1 MFGELFCDNS
11 YLSAILDRQGLQVA
25 APVNLRNRK
34 IEHFSQLLSQ
44 GFWSTLKI
52 KNPKIVVMSP
62 TATTQNSEQ
71 KEVMWQQ
78 YRLCLAVAEHQIL
91 GGKYFP
97 TLGPES
103 GKIWWLKE
111 VHYLQKNTTA
121 NGLSC
126 VARTPSGFFHN
137 FGILLR
143 PLELVPS
150 SREHVVPMEWQVRSV
165 LGDCVSK
172 AKMISIQ
179 APQCRQ
185 YALISDFLDLAS
197 LNIQE
202 EAALAT
208 NWIKDCP
215 EGLKLEN
222 IALANMTGP
231 LVRSQ
236 PKNLT
241 ANVQFAVN
249 KCKSLGSG
257 KPIDPSRES
266 IGNCNR
272 LFVAYGRSSTS
283 FLTEYV
289 LPVLFVASRHPRW
302 KFRHL
307 CGQ

>member
-1 MFGELFCDNS
+1 MVERG
-11 YLSAILDRQGLQVA
+11 
-25 APVNLRNRK
+25 
-34 IEHFSQLLSQ
+34 
-44 GFWSTLKI
+44 TL
-52 KNPKIVVMSP
+52 PP
-62 TATTQNSEQ
+62 E
-71 KEVMWQQ
+71 
-78 YRLCLAVAEHQIL
+78 
-91 GGKYFP
+91 KYHCQW
-97 TLGPES
+97 TLVRG
-103 GKIWWLKE
+103 
-111 VHYLQKNTTA
+111 KNTKWIF
-121 NGLSC
+121 L
-126 VARTPSGFFHN
+126 N

-143 PLELVPS
+143 PLELIPS

-197 LNIQE
+197 LSIQE

-208 NWIKDCP
+208 NWIKDRP

-222 IALANMTGP
+222 LAFANMTGP

-249 KCKSLGSG
+249 KCESLGSEKQLILHG
-257 KPIDPSRES
+257 NPSAIAKDFS
-266 IGNCNR
+266 
-272 LFVAYGRSSTS
+272 VAYGRSSTS